1 MQNFSLHT
9 HTIGFDGRHTEEKML
24 EQARLLGWEK
34 IGFSNHFIVNPKIKE
49 TKMYEAALLRGYQN
63 IYSSSFD
70 EAIEKFK
77 PHYDRIDELK
87 AKTGFP
93 IYKGMEVDFFSY
105 DRWREGFERAC
116 EILKPDYLIGSAH
129 LIATE
134 NTLYNTHD
142 LKKAGKEEQ
151 NLLLHK
157 YFQNVRAAAGSGLFN
172 FMAHLDLM
180 KKVGLG
186 KEEQWLEDEQQTV
199 KAIAKAG
206 VAAEINTS
214 GFKLPYGEPYPS
226 KRILKLFAEYDVPVI
241 ISDDAHNFERLGD
254 RFDEAEKMALE
265 AGVKNFYD
273 PFVCHTKQYLNE
285 VAFKTEVSYD

>member
-9 HTIGFDGRHTEEKML
+9 HTIGFDGRHTESQML
-24 EQARLLGWEK
+24 EQARLLGFEK

-77 PHYDRIDELK
+77 PHYERIDALRQE
-87 AKTGFP
+87 TGFP

-105 DRWREGFERAC
+105 DGWREGFERAC

-151 NLLLHK
+151 NLLLHR
-157 YFQNVRAAAGSGLFN
+157 YFQNVRAAAESGLFN

-186 KEEQWLEDEQQTV
+186 QEEQWIEDERQTV
-199 KAIAKAG
+199 QTIADSG

-226 KRILKLFAEYDVPVI
+226 RRILKMFAECGVPVI

-254 RFDEAEKMALE
+254 MFENAEQMAHE
-265 AGVKNFYD
+265 AGIQKFYD
-273 PFVCHTKQYLNE
+273 PFEIKKKMLFE
-285 VAFKTEVSYD
+285 KKKERGL